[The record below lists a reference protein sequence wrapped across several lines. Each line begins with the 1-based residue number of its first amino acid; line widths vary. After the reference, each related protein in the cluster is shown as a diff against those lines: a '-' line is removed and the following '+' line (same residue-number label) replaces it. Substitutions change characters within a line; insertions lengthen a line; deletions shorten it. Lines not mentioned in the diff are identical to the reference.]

1 MSLLTWVGALLISLR
16 SSTLFLAPVANY
28 ILPFLAGIWLAKLPV
43 NTFKNISKTELV
55 LTFVLLTI
63 FRNRSGQLT
72 FIVDSLLTVILVLIV
87 WRMP

>member
-43 NTFKNISKTELV
+43 NSFKKISKTELV
-55 LTFVLLTI
+55 LTFFVNYI
-63 FRNRSGQLT
+63 S
-72 FIVDSLLTVILVLIV
+72 
-87 WRMP
+87 